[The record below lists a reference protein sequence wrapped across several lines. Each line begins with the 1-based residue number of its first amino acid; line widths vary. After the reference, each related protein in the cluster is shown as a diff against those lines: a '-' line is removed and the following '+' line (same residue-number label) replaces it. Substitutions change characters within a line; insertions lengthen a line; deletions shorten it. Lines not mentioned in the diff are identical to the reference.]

1 MDQGFAESEARP
13 PEGSTEPTLCPSC
26 GYDLAG
32 LTIGC
37 CPECGYELTA
47 EGLGD
52 PSCYLPFLGRAEVQF
67 VGSLVALGGSV
78 MVGCLWTGGV
88 LLLALTPVVIGAILG
103 LTVRR
108 RNHGRWRGAAY
119 LLWWKLM
126 WPLHLPYMLTVAGIV
141 AGAAMNA
148 AFASYVAPFGLYVLG
163 MWLGL
168 RRAILWPRRW
178 RSLAERAGLPTIVG
192 SSSRSGHWAA
202 WVLVSIS
209 ALAATAPMLVAL
221 AFLLNPP

>member
-1 MDQGFAESEARP
+1 MDQGFGETDGRPAED
-13 PEGSTEPTLCPSC
+13 STEPNVCPSC

-32 LTIGC
+32 LTIGR
-37 CPECGYELTA
+37 CPECAYDLTA
-47 EGLGD
+47 AGLGD
-52 PSCYLPFLGRAEVQF
+52 ASRYQPFLGRAEGQF
-67 VGSLVALGGSV
+67 VASLVLVCGSGLA
-78 MVGCLWTGGV
+78 GCLWSGGV
-88 LLLALTPVVIGAILG
+88 LLLALTPVLIGAILG
-103 LTVRR
+103 LAVRR

-126 WPLHLPYMLTVAGIV
+126 WPLHLPYMLTLAGIL
-141 AGAAMNA
+141 AGATMNA
-148 AFASYVAPFGLYVLG
+148 PFASYVAPFGLYVLG

-168 RRAILWPRRW
+168 RRAVLWPRRW

-192 SSSRSGHWAA
+192 SAKRSGHWAA

-209 ALAATAPMLVAL
+209 ALVATAPMLVAL